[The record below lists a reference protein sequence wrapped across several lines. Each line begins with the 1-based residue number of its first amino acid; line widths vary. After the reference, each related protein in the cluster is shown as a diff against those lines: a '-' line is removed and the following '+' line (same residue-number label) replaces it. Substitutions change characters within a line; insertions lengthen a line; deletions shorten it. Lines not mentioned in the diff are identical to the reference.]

1 MDERELL
8 TKEKIA
14 KDFLHIFRSQR
25 IASTIFGIVCLGGL
39 GAFAAFFALVESE
52 LWLWLVLGIPSAI
65 MLLAFSFE
73 LYWIHREERRSK
85 RYAFRVVEDTIA
97 RVAYDEYLKIGPF
110 YRKGILRRRRF
121 GQGTIASLM
130 LEDRD
135 PTIADIFYFE
145 HYGRVPV
152 PDLLA
157 HILSVGDE
165 CYLVFYP
172 EDSEGVAYVYSKRS
186 YRAAEGLVEKEG
198 RKKEEIL

>member
-14 KDFLHIFRSQR
+14 ADFLHIFRRKR
-25 IASTIFGIVCLGGL
+25 IALAIIGAVCLGGFL
-39 GAFAAFFALVESE
+39 AFAAFFALIESG
-52 LWLWLVLGIPSAI
+52 LWAWLVFGIPSAI
-65 MLLAFSFE
+65 LIPAFSCE
-73 LYWIHREERRSK
+73 LLWILQEERQIK
-85 RYAFRVVEDTIA
+85 RYAFRVVEDKIA
-97 RVAYDEYLKIGPF
+97 RISYDEYIKIGPF

-130 LEDRD
+130 LENRD

-157 HILSVGDE
+157 HILSAGDE

-186 YRAAEGLVEKEG
+186 YRAVDGLVERDPK
-198 RKKEEIL
+198 